1 MENMIKTAKTAGFC
15 YGVKRAV
22 DSVYE
27 KVAEGEKIA
36 TLGALIHN
44 RQVVDDLKNK
54 GVFVYDNVSDVPKGV
69 KLVIRTHGV
78 GKYVIDEI
86 KQRGIEY
93 IDLTCPF
100 VAKIHNI
107 VREYYDKNYQ
117 IIIVGD
123 ENHPEVKGI
132 NGWCNNSAYIT
143 YSYNDK
149 NIVQFAQKNVC
160 VVAQTTINRE
170 IFEKIVQFI
179 KKTCKST
186 LVFDTICN
194 ATKYRQ
200 AEAESLSAES
210 DIMFVI
216 GGLES
221 SNTRKLY
228 EISKSNCE
236 LTYHIETFEDIPQN
250 IYYKNKKIGI
260 TAGASTPSRI
270 IEEVFTTMEEKNK
283 NEVESFAEMFEQSE
297 MSEIRNGDIVEG
309 TIVEV
314 KDNEAIVE
322 LAGFKFEG
330 QLLAE
335 EVTDDPNAK
344 LTDILKKGETIKVVV
359 KAVLENDGKVV
370 LSRKRLVLEE
380 NWNKMQEAF
389 ENKTVLEGKIIKAVK
404 GGVIA
409 LTDGT
414 QVFIPAKH
422 AAERYVQDLTTL
434 IGKEVS
440 FKLID
445 IDDKRHRVV
454 GSVRV
459 VVEEEK
465 KAVEDK
471 FWQDVAEGKIAEG
484 QTVTGVVKKVPAFG
498 AFVDIG
504 GVDGLV
510 HISELSWNKIKDP
523 TEIVKEGDTVSV
535 YIKSLDPETKK
546 ISLGYKKQ
554 EDNPWVIA
562 QNKYNVGD
570 VVSCKIVRMMSF
582 GAFAEIIPSVDGL
595 IHISQIADRR
605 IEKPEDVL
613 QIGQVV
619 DAKITDA
626 NWETKKISLSIRELI
641 APKKTEEAE
650 EAAEVAEETTEE

>member
-1 MENMIKTAKTAGFC
+1 MENNIKIAKTAGFC
-15 YGVKRAV
+15 YGVRRAV
-22 DSVYE
+22 DSVYAF
-27 KVAEGEKIA
+27 VANGEKIA

-44 RQVVDDLKNK
+44 RQVVDDLKSK
-54 GVFVYDNVSDVPKGV
+54 GVEVYDSVADVPCGV

-78 GKYVIDEI
+78 GADVIDTI
-86 KQRGIEY
+86 KNKGIEY

-100 VAKIHNI
+100 VAKIHKI
-107 VREYYDKNYQ
+107 VSEYHQKGYQ

-123 ENHPEVKGI
+123 ANHPEVRGI
-132 NGWCNNSAYIT
+132 NGWCGNSAYIT
-143 YSYNDK
+143 YSCNDE
-149 NIVQFAQKNVC
+149 NYVQFAQKNVC

-170 IFEKIVQFI
+170 NFKKIVQNVE
-179 KKTCKST
+179 KTCKST
-186 LVFDTICN
+186 IVFDTICN
-194 ATKYRQ
+194 ATKDRQ
-200 AEAESLSAES
+200 TEANVLSSES
-210 DIMFVI
+210 DIMFVV
-216 GGLES
+216 GGKES
-221 SNTRKLY
+221 SNTCKLA
-228 EISKSNCE
+228 EISKSNCP
-236 LTYHIETFEDIPQN
+236 LTFHIETFEDIPQN
-250 IYYKNKKIGI
+250 IFIKNKKIGI

-270 IEEVFTTMEEKNK
+270 IEEVFTTMEDKMKRE
-283 NEVESFAEMFEQSE
+283 ESFAEMFEQSE
-297 MSEIRNGDIVEG
+297 MNEMHNGDIVEG
-309 TIVEV
+309 TVVDV
-314 KDNEAIVE
+314 KDSEAIVQFV
-322 LAGFKFEG
+322 GFKFEG
-330 QLLAE
+330 QLTAE

-344 LTDILKKGETIKVVV
+344 LTDILKIGETIKVVV
-359 KAVLENDGKVV
+359 KAVLENEGKVA
-370 LSRKRLVLEE
+370 LSRKRLVQME
-380 NWNKMQEAF
+380 NWSKMQEAF

-422 AAERYVQDLTTL
+422 AAERYIQDLTTL
-434 IGKEVS
+434 LNSTVS

-445 IDDKRHRVV
+445 IDEKRRRVV
-454 GSVRV
+454 GSVREV
-459 VVEEEK
+459 LEQEK
-465 KAVEDK
+465 KNVEDK
-471 FWQDVAEGKIAEG
+471 FWNDVAEGTIAEG
-484 QTVTGVVKKVPAFG
+484 QTVTGTVKKVLAFG

-523 TEIVKEGDTVSV
+523 TEVVNEGDTVSV
-535 YIKSLDPETKK
+535 YIKSLDAETKK

-570 VVSCKIVRMMSF
+570 VVSCKIVRMLPF

-641 APKKTEEAE
+641 APKKEEAE
-650 EAAEVAEETTEE
+650 ETAEETTEE